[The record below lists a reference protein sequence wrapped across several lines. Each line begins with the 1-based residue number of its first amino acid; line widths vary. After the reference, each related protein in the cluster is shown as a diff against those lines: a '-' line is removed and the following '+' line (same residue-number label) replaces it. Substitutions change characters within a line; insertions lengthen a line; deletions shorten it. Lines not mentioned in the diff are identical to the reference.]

1 MEYYLLTARSITH
14 AQQMMRVLERVGIG
28 TKVRRASPALT
39 KRGCGYT
46 LEVSK
51 RNYARAM
58 DALYR
63 MHQSPIKVFS
73 VRNGVRQE
81 V

>member
-14 AQQMMRVLERVGIG
+14 AQQMMRVLERAGIG
-28 TKVRRASPALT
+28 TRVRRASAGLT

-46 LEVSK
+46 LQVSQ

-58 DALYR
+58 DALSNA
-63 MHQSPIKVFS
+63 HQRPIKIFS

>member
-14 AQQMMRVLERVGIG
+14 AQQMMRALERHGIG
-28 TKVRRASPALT
+28 TKVRRAGAALT

-46 LEVSK
+46 LQISPQRYE
-51 RNYARAM
+51 RAM
-58 DALYR
+58 SVLGNARIRPL
-63 MHQSPIKVFS
+63 KVFF
-73 VRNGVRQE
+73 VRDGSYQE

>member
-14 AQQMMRVLERVGIG
+14 AQQMMRVLERSGIG
-28 TKVRRASPALT
+28 TKVRRASASLT

-46 LEVSK
+46 LQVAS
-51 RNYARAM
+51 RHYARAM
-58 DALYR
+58 DALSAAQQR
-63 MHQSPIKVFS
+63 PIKVFY
-73 VRNGVRQE
+73 VRNGVRKE